1 MRVIWRKPVLA
12 FAYAVPSMF
21 SLTALANSVNLLI
34 YCKEFA
40 VALVAMFVD
49 NDNKASYSGVNCEVE

>member
-1 MRVIWRKPVLA
+1 
-12 FAYAVPSMF
+12 MF